1 LQRTATSLIQY
12 FQARHFHS
20 LIFKIDGK
28 DAIDQEAMKSVLIQ
42 SMTLESGVGVGV
54 QTEGESKERVESLE
68 KDLAYYRQ
76 TNKDLKQKLREFV
89 MVHEKQMQAL
99 ERAKE
104 RRLKLKSENE
114 QLAKALDELKVA
126 YISVENFI
134 NVLDFA

>member
-1 LQRTATSLIQY
+1 
-12 FQARHFHS
+12 
-20 LIFKIDGK
+20 
-28 DAIDQEAMKSVLIQ
+28 MKSVLIQ